1 MILIESR
8 MQVLSEA
15 SCTVV

>member
-8 MQVLSEA
+8 
-15 SCTVV
+15 